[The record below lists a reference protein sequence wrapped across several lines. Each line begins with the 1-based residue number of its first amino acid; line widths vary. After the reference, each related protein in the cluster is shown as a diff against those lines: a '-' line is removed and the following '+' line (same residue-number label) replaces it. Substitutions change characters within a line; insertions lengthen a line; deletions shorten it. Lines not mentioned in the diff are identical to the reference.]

1 VFDLY
6 GSDRWVHDE
15 PMPSDA
21 TTVQE
26 YLAGLPEDRREAITA
41 VRDTVNSHLPDGYE
55 ETLQFGMIT
64 WSIPLAAYPN
74 TYNGKPLG
82 IAALASQKNHMAIY
96 LMGMYTDGPDEQWFR
111 KQYADRGV
119 KLDMGKSC
127 VRFNKIE
134 DVPLDVLGEAIE
146 RIPPDRFIDLYETSR
161 GIR

>member
-1 VFDLY
+1 MRRGRASRAPDPASSVFDLY

-15 PMPSDA
+15 PMQSDA

-74 TYNGKPLG
+74 TTT
-82 IAALASQKNHMAIY
+82 ASLSAS
-96 LMGMYTDGPDEQWFR
+96 LRWPR
-111 KQYADRGV
+111 R
-119 KLDMGKSC
+119 
-127 VRFNKIE
+127 
-134 DVPLDVLGEAIE
+134 
-146 RIPPDRFIDLYETSR
+146 RITWRST
-161 GIR
+161 